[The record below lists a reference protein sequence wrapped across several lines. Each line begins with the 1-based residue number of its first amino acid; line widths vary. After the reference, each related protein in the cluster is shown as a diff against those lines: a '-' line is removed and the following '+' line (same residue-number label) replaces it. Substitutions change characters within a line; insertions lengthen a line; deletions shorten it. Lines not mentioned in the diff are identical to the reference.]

1 MKQLDNTI
9 KKYFKPARNPE
20 AIRGYFSYITESVI
34 ELGNVYAGN
43 LNKDVKVYFDLENI
57 PGYVKSNMYDV
68 CFLQD
73 TLDYHNNIQEYT
85 NIEKLVSYI
94 STVSPYDN
102 KTWDI
107 GYREY
112 TEQIIRKNFVLNDEL
127 LNKFESRKLEINLDK
142 TIGVHRR
149 STDIGM
155 HHYQI
160 IPNETIF
167 QNIESF
173 DFDNVFL
180 LCDNLND
187 FNVFKS
193 RYGNKL
199 ISYDEFTTSTN
210 SSLPFHKINVINE
223 DLKKTHIEEIVLGA
237 LILGLTNKLICCHSN
252 LTNFSI
258 LSNSKLEY
266 KILN

>member
-1 MKQLDNTI
+1 M

-34 ELGNVYAGN
+34 ELGNVYEGD

-73 TLDYHNNIQEYT
+73 TLDYHNNIEEYT

-94 STVSPYDN
+94 PTVSPYDN
-102 KTWDI
+102 RTWDI

-112 TEQIIRKNFVLNDEL
+112 TEQIIKKNFVLNDEML
-127 LNKFESRKLEINLDK
+127 KTFTERTSELNLEK

-149 STDIGM
+149 ATDIGM
-155 HHYQI
+155 HQYQI

-167 QNIESF
+167 QQIESL
-173 DFDNVFL
+173 DFNNVFL
-180 LCDNLND
+180 LCDNLSD
-187 FNVFKS
+187 FKIFKS

-199 ISYDEFTTSTN
+199 VSFDEFTTSTN
-210 SSLPFHKINVINE
+210 TSLPFHKIIINDENV
-223 DLKKTHIEEIVLGA
+223 KKLHIQEIVLGA
-237 LILGLTNKLICCHSN
+237 LMLGLTNELICCHSN

-258 LSNSKLEY
+258 LSNSNLKY

>member
-1 MKQLDNTI
+1 M

-34 ELGNVYAGN
+34 DLGNVYEGN
-43 LNKDVKVYFDLENI
+43 LNKDIKVYFDLENI

-73 TLDYHNNIQEYT
+73 TLDYYDNTKEYI
-85 NIEKLVSYI
+85 NIENLVSYI
-94 STVSPYDN
+94 PTVSPYDN
-102 KTWDI
+102 RTWDI

-112 TEQIIRKNFVLNDEL
+112 TEQIIKKNFLLNDEISKTFTERKSE
-127 LNKFESRKLEINLDK
+127 LNLEK

-149 STDIGM
+149 ATDIGM
-155 HHYQI
+155 HQYQI

-167 QNIESF
+167 QQIESS

-180 LCDNLND
+180 LCDNLSD
-187 FNVFKS
+187 LKIFKS

-199 ISYDEFTTSTN
+199 VSFDEFTTSTN
-210 SSLPFHKINVINE
+210 TSLPFHKIAINDE
-223 DLKKTHIEEIVLGA
+223 NLKKIHIQEIVFGAYTLGM
-237 LILGLTNKLICCHSN
+237 TKKLICTMSN
-252 LTNFSI
+252 LSAFSI
-258 LSNSKLEY
+258 FSNSNLDY
-266 KILN
+266 IRLN

>member
-1 MKQLDNTI
+1 V

-34 ELGNVYAGN
+34 DLGNVYEGN
-43 LNKDVKVYFDLENI
+43 LNKDIKVYFDLENI

-73 TLDYHNNIQEYT
+73 TLDYYDNTKEYI
-85 NIEKLVSYI
+85 NIENLVSYI
-94 STVSPYDN
+94 PTVSPYDN
-102 KTWDI
+102 RTWDI

-112 TEQIIRKNFVLNDEL
+112 TEQIIKKNFLLNDEISKTFTERKSE
-127 LNKFESRKLEINLDK
+127 LNLEK

-149 STDIGM
+149 ATDIGM
-155 HHYQI
+155 HQYQI

-167 QNIESF
+167 QQIESS

-180 LCDNLND
+180 LCDNLSD
-187 FNVFKS
+187 LKIFKS

-199 ISYDEFTTSTN
+199 VSFDEFTTSTN
-210 SSLPFHKINVINE
+210 TSLPFHKIAINDE
-223 DLKKTHIEEIVLGA
+223 NLKKIHIQEIVFGAYTLGM
-237 LILGLTNKLICCHSN
+237 TKKLICTMSN
-252 LTNFSI
+252 LSAFSI
-258 LSNSKLEY
+258 FSNSNLDY
-266 KILN
+266 IRLN

>member
-1 MKQLDNTI
+1 MN
-9 KKYFKPARNPE
+9 KYFKPARNPE
-20 AIRGYFSYITESVI
+20 SVRGYFSYITESVI
-34 ELGNVYAGN
+34 ELGNAYEGN
-43 LNKDVKVYFDLENI
+43 LNKDVKLYFDLENI

-73 TLDYHNNIQEYT
+73 SLDYRDNMKEYS
-85 NIEKLVSYI
+85 NIENLVNYNPI
-94 STVSPYDN
+94 VSPYNN

-107 GYREY
+107 EYREY
-112 TEQIIRKNFVLNDEL
+112 TEQIIKKHFVLNDEML
-127 LNKFESRKLEINLDK
+127 KLFTERKSELNLEK

-149 STDIGM
+149 ATDISM
-155 HHYQI
+155 HKYQI
-160 IPNETIF
+160 ISNETIF
-167 QNIESF
+167 HEIESL

-180 LCDNLND
+180 LCDNLSD
-187 FNVFKS
+187 FKIFKS

-199 ISYDEFTTSTN
+199 VSFDEFTTSTN
-210 SSLPFHKINVINE
+210 TSLPFHKITVNDENI
-223 DLKKTHIEEIVLGA
+223 KKLHIQEIVLGA

-258 LSNSKLEY
+258 LSNFKLNY

>member
-1 MKQLDNTI
+1 M
-9 KKYFKPARNPE
+9 KKYFKSARNPE
-20 AIRGYFSYITESVI
+20 LIRGYFSYITESVI
-34 ELGNVYAGN
+34 ELGNVYEGN

-73 TLDYHNNIQEYT
+73 TLDYYNNIREYI
-85 NIEKLVSYI
+85 NIEKLMNHI
-94 STVSPYDN
+94 PTISPYDN
-102 KTWDI
+102 RTWDI
-107 GYREY
+107 QYREY
-112 TEQIIRKNFVLNDEL
+112 TEQIIKKNFVLNDEML
-127 LNKFESRKLEINLDK
+127 KTFTERKSELNLQK

-149 STDIGM
+149 ATYITM
-155 HHYQI
+155 HQYQI

-167 QNIESF
+167 KQIESS

-180 LCDNLND
+180 LCDNLSD
-187 FNVFKS
+187 FKIFKS

-199 ISYDEFTTSTN
+199 VSFDEFTTSTN
-210 SSLPFHKINVINE
+210 TLLPFHKLNINDENF
-223 DLKKTHIEEIVLGA
+223 KKIHIQEIVLGA
-237 LILGLTNKLICCHSN
+237 LMLGLTNKLICCHSN

-258 LSNSKLEY
+258 LSNSKLKY

>member
-1 MKQLDNTI
+1 M

-20 AIRGYFSYITESVI
+20 SIRGYFSYITESII
-34 ELGNVYAGN
+34 ELGNAYEGN
-43 LNKDVKVYFDLENI
+43 LNKDVKMYFDLENI

-73 TLDYHNNIQEYT
+73 TLDYHNNIKEYI
-85 NIEKLVSYI
+85 NIEKLMSYI
-94 STVSPYDN
+94 PTVSPYDN
-102 KTWDI
+102 RTWDV

-112 TEQIIRKNFVLNDEL
+112 TEQIIKKNFVLNDEIL
-127 LNKFESRKLEINLDK
+127 KTFTGRKSELNLEK

-149 STDIGM
+149 ATDIAM
-155 HHYQI
+155 HRYQI
-160 IPNETIF
+160 ISNETIF
-167 QNIESF
+167 QEIELL

-180 LCDNLND
+180 LCDNLPD
-187 FNVFKS
+187 FKIFKS

-199 ISYDEFTTSTN
+199 VSFDEFTTSTN
-210 SSLPFHKINVINE
+210 TLLPFHKININDE
-223 DLKKTHIEEIVLGA
+223 NIKKLHIQEIVLGA
-237 LILGLTNKLICCHSN
+237 LMLSLTNKLICCHSN

-258 LSNSKLEY
+258 LSNFKLNY

>member
-1 MKQLDNTI
+1 M

-20 AIRGYFSYITESVI
+20 VIRGYFSYITESVI
-34 ELGNVYAGN
+34 ELGNVYEGN
-43 LNKDVKVYFDLENI
+43 LNKDIKVYFDLENI

-73 TLDYHNNIQEYT
+73 TLDYHENIRDYI
-85 NIEKLVSYI
+85 NIEKLASYI
-94 STVSPYDN
+94 PTVSPYDN
-102 KTWDI
+102 RTWDI

-112 TEQIIRKNFVLNDEL
+112 AEQIIKKNFVLNDEML
-127 LNKFESRKLEINLDK
+127 KTFTERTSELNLEK

-149 STDIGM
+149 ATDNGM
-155 HHYQI
+155 HGHQI
-160 IPNETIF
+160 VPNETIF
-167 QNIESF
+167 QQIESL

-180 LCDNLND
+180 LCDNLSD
-187 FNVFKS
+187 FKILKS

-199 ISYDEFTTSTN
+199 VSFDEFTTSTN
-210 SSLPFHKINVINE
+210 ISLPFHKITINDE
-223 DLKKTHIEEIVLGA
+223 NLKKAHIQEIVLGA
-237 LILGLTNKLICCHSN
+237 LTLGLTNELICCHSN

-258 LSNSKLEY
+258 LSNSKLKY

>member
-1 MKQLDNTI
+1 V

-34 ELGNVYAGN
+34 DLGNVYEGN
-43 LNKDVKVYFDLENI
+43 LNKDIKVYFDLENI

-73 TLDYHNNIQEYT
+73 TLDYYDNTKEYI
-85 NIEKLVSYI
+85 NIENLVSYI
-94 STVSPYDN
+94 PTVSPYDN
-102 KTWDI
+102 RTWDI

-112 TEQIIRKNFVLNDEL
+112 TEQIIKKNFLLNDEISKTFTERKSE
-127 LNKFESRKLEINLDK
+127 LNLEK

-149 STDIGM
+149 ATDIGM
-155 HHYQI
+155 HQYQI

-167 QNIESF
+167 QQIESS

-180 LCDNLND
+180 LCDNLSD
-187 FNVFKS
+187 LKIFKS

-199 ISYDEFTTSTN
+199 VSFDEFTTSTN
-210 SSLPFHKINVINE
+210 TSLPFHKITINDE
-223 DLKKTHIEEIVLGA
+223 NLKKIHIQEIVLGA
-237 LILGLTNKLICCHSN
+237 LMLGLTNELICCHSN

-258 LSNSKLEY
+258 LSNSKLKY